1 MLSFHSSCFYFLKK
15 QHLCCLHAINRVNIS
30 RRGRKKPLRR
40 VDSREMDCRR
50 CCRLCNLEIGSLKT
64 FEESRASPTD
74 RKESRKNRGKMPSV
88 ALGENLKESQR
99 ISKNLKESQR
109 ISKRRSE
116 RVIES
121 QPFALSVV
129 NSSRKMPEEEEEENN
144 PLKEKENEI
153 NIFEKEKRSV

>member
-99 ISKNLKESQR
+99 ISK
-109 ISKRRSE
+109 RRSE